1 MNLSDR
7 ARQVAAAAPLHQSAA
22 VLRECAAELDH
33 LSHRADHLGT
43 SAQEWYGMW
52 NIANERANKA
62 EADLAA
68 LREAVWALPEY
79 EHEGPG
85 DGYGC
90 PARHD
95 RGIRCQC
102 DAGEANAA
110 LAAARKLAGL
120 GE

>member
-1 MNLSDR
+1 MTLADR
-7 ARQVAAAAPLHQSAA
+7 ARQVAAAAPRHQSAE

-33 LSHRADHLGT
+33 LSQRADHLGT
-43 SAQEWYGMW
+43 SAHEWYGMW

-68 LREAVWALPEY
+68 LREAVGALPEY
-79 EHEGPG
+79 EHIGVCDPIV
-85 DGYGC
+85 DC
-90 PARHD
+90 
-95 RGIRCQC
+95 RCFC
-102 DAGEANAA
+102 RADIANAA